1 MRILRQSGQWAV
13 VITVGIALL
22 RPASCLGQSPYASSW
37 ERDGPVAVAA
47 LSLGVG
53 AWLVHDDLSP
63 LTLEEIAMLSRTDV
77 NPLDRGATQLYSNA
91 DAVASDWLLYSL
103 IAAPVMM
110 LADRQVRDDWQTF
123 LLMYAETL
131 ALNGGA
137 GQLVKGVTQR
147 TRPYVYNPA
156 VPMETK
162 TTPIARKSFYSSHT
176 SFAFSS
182 AVFLTTTLSGY
193 VGDARY
199 APYTAGAAFLGAA
212 AVGILRY
219 TSGRHFPTDILVGA
233 LVGSLVGWSI
243 PAIHRSPAEPSGPN
257 LGITVSVPL

>member
-1 MRILRQSGQWAV
+1 V
-13 VITVGIALL
+13 VITVVIALL
-22 RPASCLGQSPYASSW
+22 LPAACPGQSPYTRSW
-37 ERDGPVAVAA
+37 ERDGPVAVAT
-47 LSLGVG
+47 LSLGLG
-53 AWLVHDDLSP
+53 AWLVHDDLTR
-63 LTLEEIAMLSRTDV
+63 LTPEEVAAVSRADV
-77 NPLDRGATQLYSNA
+77 NPLDRAATRLFSNA

-103 IAAPVMM
+103 IAAPLAM
-110 LADRQVRDDWQTF
+110 LADREVRDDWQTF

-137 GQLVKGVTQR
+137 GQFVKGVTQR

-156 VPMETK
+156 VPMEMK
-162 TTPIARKSFYSSHT
+162 TTPNARKSFYSSHT

-199 APYTAGAAFLGAA
+199 VPYTVGAAFLGAA

-243 PAIHRSPAEPSGPN
+243 PAIHRSPAEPSGPS
-257 LGITVSVPL
+257 LGVTIALPL